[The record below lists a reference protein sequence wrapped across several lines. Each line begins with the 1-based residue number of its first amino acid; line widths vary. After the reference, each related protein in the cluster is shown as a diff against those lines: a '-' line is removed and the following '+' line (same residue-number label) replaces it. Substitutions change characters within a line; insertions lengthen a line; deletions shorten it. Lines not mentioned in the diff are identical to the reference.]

1 MATIVD
7 VLKSKRIEEYIP
19 ELELQSDGTYRGQCP
34 IHGDNTSPAFVVYPD
49 NKFHCFGCNASGDLI
64 TFKMLKDNIPFDL
77 AVKALADDFGL
88 EFDEQFTKQQSIV
101 ERKEREADCY
111 SRNIEPIKNY
121 LTKTRHLSE
130 ETITKF
136 RLGYSTTGKCIT
148 IPMQDIYGRIV
159 NFGYRYFEG
168 NIKYRNG
175 KNTELFEKGKYL
187 YGINFA
193 LERLRKTNTLYICE
207 GFFDMM
213 ASDEQ
218 GLACVAYCG
227 ITLTADH
234 VQLIKNIISKREI
247 QVVLVPDNDNK
258 ADKFVGR
265 ARDLFRV
272 YAPKLVV
279 QVMKIE
285 HGFKDL
291 NDLHAAGKTI
301 EDEPI
306 TSIEMFLIEHITNT
320 TPSLPRQKKK
330 IIELVN
336 TIKDPLIKLD
346 IATYL
351 SKVWQKPLDVIKEF
365 LKVKEETVDEV
376 LDDFADISQ
385 CASELI
391 SVSENPIHFGYKCID
406 KCIDMYKEQITCIA
420 AASNM
425 GKTDFLLEVL
435 LNARLVQKKKVLFFS
450 LEMSKRDVVK
460 IILAKL
466 LQIPRYQVKDY
477 ILNNPIEANTVIEK
491 IGKGFYI
498 VDKVMSFDEINNYI
512 KIAKTRL
519 FVDGGL
525 DIVAID
531 HFGLMKNNS
540 TVEQQSQNGDKA
552 IKVAKDNKV
561 CLVMVAQLNKA
572 SQNIE
577 KGKIREPMLTDLS
590 GSASLGNACTNVIG
604 IWRPEKTPGLGEID
618 QEKWKNITR
627 LKIIKYREIKEQD
640 LYHQFKYN
648 PKTSRLLEE

>member
-1 MATIVD
+1 MATIID
-7 VLKSKRIEEYIP
+7 VLRNKRIEEYIP

-64 TFKMLKDNIPFDL
+64 TFKMLKDNVPFAV

-88 EFDEQFTKQQSIV
+88 EFDETFTKQQSMV
-101 ERKEREADCY
+101 ERKEREAGFY
-111 SRNIEPIKNY
+111 TKNLPAIYDY
-121 LTKTRHLSE
+121 LTKSRNLSNG
-130 ETITKF
+130 TIKRF
-136 RLGYSTTGKCIT
+136 QLGYSTTSKCIT
-148 IPMQDIYGRIV
+148 IPMQDIYGRIIS
-159 NFGYRYFEG
+159 FGYRYFEG
-168 NIKYRNG
+168 SVKYRNG

-193 LERLRKTNTLYICE
+193 VERLRKTSTLYICE

-213 ASDEQ
+213 SADQQ

-234 VQLIKNIISKREI
+234 VQLIKSIIGRREI
-247 QVVLVPDNDNK
+247 QVVLVPDNDGK
-258 ADKFVGR
+258 ADRFVAR

-272 YAPKLVV
+272 YAPKIIVE
-279 QVMKIE
+279 VMEIE
-285 HGFKDL
+285 QGYKDL
-291 NDLHAAGKTI
+291 NDLHVANKSIA
-301 EDEPI
+301 DEPI
-306 TSIEMFLIEHITNT
+306 TSIEMFLVKHITKQN
-320 TPSLPRQKKK
+320 SLVVQKKRVA
-330 IIELVN
+330 ELVN

-351 SKVWQKPLDVIKEF
+351 SNVWQKPLDTIKEF
-365 LKVKEETVDEV
+365 LKVKQETLDEV
-376 LDDFADISQ
+376 LSDFADISQ

-391 SVSENPIHFGYKCID
+391 SSSENPIHFGYRCID
-406 KCIDMYKEQITCIA
+406 ECIDMYKEQITCIA

-435 LNARLVQKKKVLFFS
+435 LNAALVQKKNVLFFS
-450 LEMSKRDVVK
+450 LEMSKRDVCK

-466 LQIPRYQVKDY
+466 LQQPRYKVKDF
-477 ILNNPIEANTVIEK
+477 ILNNPMQANNFIEK
-491 IGKGFYI
+491 IGKRLYI
-498 VDKVMSFDEINNYI
+498 VDKVMSFDEIDSYI
-512 KIAKTRL
+512 KIAKTRI
-519 FVDGGL
+519 FTEGML

-561 CLVMVAQLNKA
+561 CLIMVAQLNKA
-572 SQNIE
+572 SQTIE

-590 GSASLGNACTNVIG
+590 GSAALGNACTNVLG

-627 LKIIKYREIKEQD
+627 LKILKYREIKEMN

-648 PKTSRLLEE
+648 PETSRLLEE